1 MYEKGFMKTIGIVA
15 LIIKAECQPK
25 TRSERQS
32 RRNQEPEPT
41 GRASPSADRGG
52 KPGEWGMVLLITHQL
67 PRLRQEPAQIHLC

>member
-41 GRASPSADRGG
+41 GRASPSA
-52 KPGEWGMVLLITHQL
+52 
-67 PRLRQEPAQIHLC
+67 